1 MVMNSRVGGS
11 TIRDTQIL
19 PTGAHIKVETKLA
32 MTPKDQNVMAALTRG
47 TSQPKVTE
55 T

>member
-1 MVMNSRVGGS
+1 MVMNSRVEGL

-19 PTGAHIKVETKLA
+19 PMYIKVETKLA